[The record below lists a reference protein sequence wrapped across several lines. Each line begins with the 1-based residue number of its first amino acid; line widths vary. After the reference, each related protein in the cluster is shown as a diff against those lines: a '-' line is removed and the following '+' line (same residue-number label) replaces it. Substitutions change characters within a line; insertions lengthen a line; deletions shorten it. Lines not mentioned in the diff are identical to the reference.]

1 MIFNKSKIK
10 VNYSFDTQFEKTAL
24 NLLRKL
30 SKYGKAYFVGGYPRD
45 ILIEKNLKEK
55 YEKKDIDICID
66 LTNKELKQVLNLLN
80 LDFKALNE
88 SLGVY
93 VAIYNDFSFEIAC
106 LRKDISIGDGRRP
119 KRVTFTKSIK
129 ADARRRDFT
138 INAFYFDPFNMVIY
152 DFFNGEKDIKTKTLK
167 FVGNANKRIKED
179 YIRILRFLKF
189 KNKYSLN
196 YIEKEYELIKKY
208 IKNIADINQDKV
220 REELEDIFCLNNI
233 NKNLEELRKLKI
245 FDIVLP
251 EVKKLEEINYKVK
264 DLDIF
269 KEIISEETFL
279 ESKVLFYI
287 LEKYIGIDFNEEYNA
302 NNIKKYI
309 IDNFGV
315 NIIWSIMFHDLGKCL
330 CDYSDTEC
338 ENPFDK
344 HEQASLSISNDIMKR
359 MVFSRKSKEEISYVI
374 SNHEKIKKIEEIED
388 PDKKYFI
395 SNKYFLEILIVYLA
409 EIFKNE
415 DNNIIKEDLI
425 DYKMQEIRDVL
436 FLYNHINNEIKNIIN
451 FLDDK
456 VLKIFNIEKES
467 PLYYKT
473 IEELES
479 LFFEGKV
486 RTKNGM
492 IKFLE
497 RKMGVVYK

>member
-1 MIFNKSKIK
+1 
-10 VNYSFDTQFEKTAL
+10 
-24 NLLRKL
+24 
-30 SKYGKAYFVGGYPRD
+30 
-45 ILIEKNLKEK
+45 
-55 YEKKDIDICID
+55 
-66 LTNKELKQVLNLLN
+66 
-80 LDFKALNE
+80 
-88 SLGVY
+88 
-93 VAIYNDFSFEIAC
+93 
-106 LRKDISIGDGRRP
+106 
-119 KRVTFTKSIK
+119 
-129 ADARRRDFT
+129 
-138 INAFYFDPFNMVIY
+138 
-152 DFFNGEKDIKTKTLK
+152 
-167 FVGNANKRIKED
+167 
-179 YIRILRFLKF
+179 
-189 KNKYSLN
+189 
-196 YIEKEYELIKKY
+196 
-208 IKNIADINQDKV
+208 
-220 REELEDIFCLNNI
+220 
-233 NKNLEELRKLKI
+233 
-245 FDIVLP
+245 
-251 EVKKLEEINYKVK
+251 
-264 DLDIF
+264 
-269 KEIISEETFL
+269 
-279 ESKVLFYI
+279 
-287 LEKYIGIDFNEEYNA
+287 
-302 NNIKKYI
+302 
-309 IDNFGV
+309 
-315 NIIWSIMFHDLGKCL
+315 MFHDLGKCL